1 MKHSHR
7 NTNEAL
13 NQLTEKTLIIGIDV
27 SKITHV
33 ARATDYRGIE
43 LSKTHPFNNN
53 IKGFREFLRWIH
65 TLTIVHD
72 KPEIIIGM
80 EPTGPYGHTL
90 AQFLNDGGFRVV
102 LVLGKQVNAA
112 KELDDNTPSKNDNK
126 DALIIAKLIS
136 EGRFRKLRQHNESI
150 SSLREAMSYSGQLTK
165 DITRLKCRIDN
176 WLCEFF
182 PEFLM
187 IFKDW
192 TKKTA
197 YATLKCFPMP
207 EDIKSRNIFQI
218 VASWR
223 ENGVLRGVGTKK
235 ASALKAYAANSTGRK
250 DATEIARIHIRGM
263 IDQYERL
270 LQESDE
276 LWSAVEVLLKGI
288 PLYKTIIE
296 IPHIGKK
303 AACNIAAELGNVNDF
318 SHPRQ
323 LIRLA
328 GLSITQISSGKKRGM
343 SQIIKRGR
351 PRLRHWLY
359 LGVLNLLKAKEP
371 SFWALHK
378 YYTTRKDNP
387 LKPMQSVIAL
397 CCKLLRVI
405 YAMCVKGTGYNPAL
419 ITSGIPSL
427 DAA

>member
-1 MKHSHR
+1 MKQIHN
-7 NTNEAL
+7 NTNETL
-13 NQLTEKTLIIGIDV
+13 KQLTEKTLIISVDV

-53 IKGFREFLRWIH
+53 IKGFRELLKWIH
-65 TLTIVHD
+65 LLTIAHK
-72 KPEIIIGM
+72 KPNVVIGM

-90 AQFLNDGGFRVV
+90 AQFLKSSGFQVV

-112 KELDDNTPSKNDNK
+112 KELDDNTPSKNDYK

-136 EGRFRKLRQHNESI
+136 EGRFRKLREHNESI
-150 SSLREAMSYSGQLTK
+150 SSLKEAMSYSRQLTK
-165 DITRLKCRIDN
+165 DLTRVKCRIDN
-176 WLCEFF
+176 WICVYF
-182 PEFLM
+182 PEFSIL
-187 IFKDW
+187 FKDW

-207 EDIKSRNIFQI
+207 EDINALNTFQI
-218 VASWR
+218 VSKWR
-223 ENGVLRGVGTKK
+223 KNGVLRGIGAKK
-235 ASALKAYAANSTGRK
+235 AFELKTYAKNSTGLK
-250 DATEIARIHIRGM
+250 SAAEFAGMHIRGL
-263 IDQYERL
+263 ISQYERL

-276 LWSAVEVLLKGI
+276 LWSAIDVLLKGI
-288 PLYKTIIE
+288 PLYSTLTK
-296 IPHIGKK
+296 IPHIGRK
-303 AACNIAAELGNVNDF
+303 AACGIAAELGNVSDF
-318 SHPRQ
+318 SHPKQ

-351 PRLRHWLY
+351 PHLRHWLY
-359 LGVLNLLKAKEP
+359 MAVLNLLKEKEP

-378 YYTTRKDNP
+378 HYTTRKDNP

-405 YAMCVKGTGYNPAL
+405 FGMCVKGTDYDPAL
-419 ITSGIPSL
+419 ITSGISKL
-427 DAA
+427 NAA